1 MDERNYEFGILR
13 ALGYRKQ
20 NLIIL
25 IVFQAFIFSIPA
37 IIISLVVTYIINVI
51 LSIFLFRY
59 SGLNTSFHL
68 FPFTIYWGVIS
79 GITIP
84 LISSY
89 LPIKKALSENLKEA
103 LTIFNKKITDISV
116 NIIKLEK
123 LGVSPAAVIT
133 SLVMIVMGFSTYYL
147 APMCFLL
154 SNYSMFLFILNVI
167 LIVMIIGLIL
177 VMQLIVPKLEK
188 IVLHL
193 IMCLIRKDR
202 NIKFVVMKNLQGH
215 SRRNTKTSI
224 MFMISL
230 SFVIFAGCTIELI
243 SNFISDVSRN
253 IFASDIWVMQ
263 ASKDDSL
270 NEKKISIYLNDFNL
284 KFPGNLKNYSFS
296 TYDLDD
302 EILDKTYF
310 SNLCGYP
317 NKYLALVGVPENLLY
332 STFSDIY
339 LYSEINRE
347 LNYSSKLIINQGIE
361 MLEDMTWSHHYS

>member
-1 MDERNYEFGILR
+1 
-13 ALGYRKQ
+13 
-20 NLIIL
+20 
-25 IVFQAFIFSIPA
+25 
-37 IIISLVVTYIINVI
+37 
-51 LSIFLFRY
+51 
-59 SGLNTSFHL
+59 
-68 FPFTIYWGVIS
+68 
-79 GITIP
+79 
-84 LISSY
+84 
-89 LPIKKALSENLKEA
+89 
-103 LTIFNKKITDISV
+103 
-116 NIIKLEK
+116 
-123 LGVSPAAVIT
+123 
-133 SLVMIVMGFSTYYL
+133 
-147 APMCFLL
+147 
-154 SNYSMFLFILNVI
+154 
-167 LIVMIIGLIL
+167 
-177 VMQLIVPKLEK
+177 
-188 IVLHL
+188 
-193 IMCLIRKDR
+193 
-202 NIKFVVMKNLQGH
+202 
-215 SRRNTKTSI
+215 
-224 MFMISL
+224 MISL